1 MSFAP
6 YVVLWVAL
14 VAASAL
20 MVPAMRRPRLG
31 LILSF
36 GLPIA
41 ALLVGLLLRPDTELP
56 AWSFG
61 GRQWAITETAYGLT
75 GASLLLLLAGVA
87 RCYLIPA
94 PNGKNH
100 WREPALLFALA
111 AASLPALWAAD
122 DRTRAL
128 GLALFAVVWV
138 ASSHF
143 LNGGG
148 ATGQSWLSPAT
159 RAAGALLCLWAAAAL
174 PAWRAPLGLL
184 ASAVLLGVWPFA
196 IRSAGAG
203 AGAVDLLGEGIA
215 VAFGAVI
222 ATSTLQSVVPSGAV
236 IAAATAA
243 GLLSLVVGLSQ
254 AWQPALERVA
264 SALRL
269 ALGGLALTAAVW
281 VGEETLVPAARLA
294 MFAPT
299 ALLVAIALSVR
310 QRVDTAEADPTAL
323 SRISP
328 LWLAVAI
335 VLLGVAGLPLTV
347 GFGVLPPLYGS
358 WQQAGGWV
366 LLLLVV
372 VLLSLWLA
380 ALIQSGRVMAG
391 GHAADRA
398 AWIRALALAPPLV
411 GLISIRPTMLG
422 ITPLVWVFLGAP
434 LVAGVILQRFV
445 PGLDGLGS
453 LLREAAALP
462 QPAVRL
468 AGGVRRVGQMASDAL
483 ADALAI
489 LEGEYGLLWLLG
501 ILLLLLWFA

>member
-20 MVPAMRRPRLG
+20 LVPASRRPPLG

-41 ALLVGLLLRPDTELP
+41 ALLVGLLLRPDTEP
-56 AWSFG
+56 AAWSFG

-87 RCYLIPA
+87 RCHLIPA
-94 PNGKNH
+94 PEGPNNKQ
-100 WREPALLFALA
+100 EPAFLFALT
-111 AASLPALWAAD
+111 AASFPALWAAD
-122 DRTRAL
+122 ERTRAL
-128 GLALFAVVWV
+128 GLALFALVWV

-143 LNGGG
+143 LYGRGT
-148 ATGQSWLSPAT
+148 AGQSWLSPAT
-159 RAAGALLCLWAAAAL
+159 RAAGALFCLWAAVAL

-196 IRSAGAG
+196 TRFAG
-203 AGAVDLLGEGIA
+203 AGAVDLLGEGI
-215 VAFGAVI
+215 VI
-222 ATSTLQSVVPSGAV
+222 ALGATIGASTLQSVGLSGAV
-236 IAAATAA
+236 VAAATAA
-243 GLLSLVVGLSQ
+243 GLLSVVIGLSQ
-254 AWQPALERVA
+254 AWQPAQERA
-264 SALRL
+264 MSALRP
-269 ALGGLALTAAVW
+269 ALGGLALTAAIW
-281 VGEETLVPAARLA
+281 VGVAALVPAARLA

-299 ALLVAIALSVR
+299 ALLVAIAPGLR
-310 QRVDTAEADPTAL
+310 QQVGETEGAATTV

-347 GFGVLPPLYGS
+347 GFGVLPPLYGA

-366 LLLLVV
+366 LLLLAV

-380 ALIQSGRVMAG
+380 ALIQSGRRITRS
-391 GHAADRA
+391 HAADRA
-398 AWIRALALAPPLV
+398 TWLQALALAPPLV
-411 GLISIRPTMLG
+411 GLISIRPTMAG

-434 LVAGVILQRFV
+434 LVAGVILQRFA
-445 PGLDGLGS
+445 PNLDGMGS
-453 LLREAAALP
+453 LLHEAAVLP
-462 QPAVRL
+462 PRAARL
-468 AGGVRRVGQMASDAL
+468 VGSVRRLGQLVSDAL

-489 LEGEYGLLWLLG
+489 LEGAYGLLWLLG
-501 ILLLLLWFA
+501 ILLLLLWVA